1 MLGPDADIVL
11 VILKSDII
19 EFLEITRFVE
29 VYIDCPSASFMI

>member
-19 EFLEITRFVE
+19 EFLEITRFV
-29 VYIDCPSASFMI
+29 VCY